1 MAEEKQSRESGTQ
14 TAPSLDPAATELGL
28 ASASRNVADAFLC
41 TQRELIGDQ
50 RHHLHEQFKQLKL
63 ELFEK
68 RLAIGFKGLMMAVGL
83 GAVIVLGA
91 VVWNAAQADGLVVEA
106 LSVPPRFAQ
115 AGITSEVV
123 ADDLMN
129 KVNAIRD
136 IGVANSL
143 ADSKAVSRDRDEDI
157 KVEIPETGVSL
168 GQAWHYLRLWL
179 GHERRVTGN
188 LRDTGDGVIALT
200 IVLEGKPAITFSDAA
215 NDLGKLEQQA
225 AEHVFEAL
233 DPLNYSLYLLV
244 GGRVAEAFAVT
255 QSAAEAT
262 SDPRE
267 KSNAYSLLSY
277 ETERGIGD
285 MKLAATRDRL
295 AIAIYPKAAA
305 PHVEVIRDS
314 IVLGHD
320 EEGLAEARAMPN
332 LRAEDQPLLQ
342 RGAGFQEILYEAARE
357 RDLETGD
364 FYAAQSEKCVLGCT
378 ASLLAMLEAEYAAR
392 THDAES
398 SRALME
404 KARAAGS
411 VANLRVSR
419 VQYFRDAAVGDW
431 RAAAAEARA
440 YAAALKAYRP
450 LSPTLNALEAKTLAA
465 SLLAEALVRSGD
477 VAGAWAAID
486 ETPGDC
492 YPCIRTRGL
501 VAAADRE
508 WGRADYW
515 FARAVRA
522 APSIP
527 FAYADW
533 GQALLARGDAEGAI
547 AKFKLANEK
556 GPHFADPLEGWGEA
570 LMAKNQSHL
579 ALAKFAEAEK
589 YAPNWGR
596 LHLKWGEA
604 LVYAG
609 KPDEARAQFARAA
622 TLDLTPPEK
631 SELASVRTRGNGS

>member
-1 MAEEKQSRESGTQ
+1 M
-14 TAPSLDPAATELGL
+14 ELL
-28 ASASRNVADAFLC
+28 
-41 TQRELIGDQ
+41 
-50 RHHLHEQFKQLKL
+50 
-63 ELFEK
+63 EK
-68 RLAIGFKGLMMAVGL
+68 RLAIGFKGLLMVLGL
-83 GAVIVLGA
+83 GVIIALGV
-91 VVWNAAQADGLVVEA
+91 VVWNAAHADGLVVEG

-115 AGITSEVV
+115 AGITGEVA

-129 KVNAIRD
+129 KVTAIRNV
-136 IGVANSL
+136 GVANSL
-143 ADSKAVSRDRDEDI
+143 ADSKAVSRDLDEDI
-157 KVEIPETGVSL
+157 KVEIPETGISL

-188 LRDTGDGVIALT
+188 LRDAGDTIALT
-200 IVLEGKPAITFSDAA
+200 IALEGEPAVTFSGPA

-244 GGRVAEAFAVT
+244 QGRSAEAFAVT
-255 QSAAEAT
+255 QGVAQVT

-267 KSNAYSLLSY
+267 KSNAYSLLSF
-277 ETERGIGD
+277 ETEHATGD
-285 MKLAATRDRL
+285 MVLAAARDRL

-332 LRAEDQPLLQ
+332 FRAEDQPLLQ
-342 RGAGFQEILYEAARE
+342 RGSGFQLILSEAARE

-364 FYAAQSEKCVLGCT
+364 FAAAQSEKCVGRC
-378 ASLLAMLEAEYAAR
+378 AMSMQMMLSAEYAGR
-392 THDAES
+392 THDAAL

-404 KARAAGS
+404 KALAAGP
-411 VANLRVSR
+411 VADLRNTR
-419 VQYFRDAAVGDW
+419 AQYFRDAAMGEW
-431 RAAAAEARA
+431 RAAATDARA
-440 YAAALKAYRP
+440 YAAALKANRP
-450 LSPTLNALEAKTLAA
+450 LSATLNSLEAKTLAVP
-465 SLLAEALVRSGD
+465 LLAEALARSGD
-477 VAGAWAAID
+477 LVGAWTAID

-492 YPCIRTRGL
+492 YACIRTRG
-501 VAAADRE
+501 VIAAAARE

-515 FARAVRA
+515 FARAVAA
-522 APSIP
+522 APSVP

-533 GQALLARGDAEGAI
+533 GQALLKRGQPDKAIEKFARAN
-547 AKFKLANEK
+547 KL
-556 GPHFADPLEGWGEA
+556 GPRYADPLEGWGEA

-579 ALAKFAEAEK
+579 ALAKFKEADK

-604 LVYAG
+604 LGYAG
-609 KPDEARAQFARAA
+609 KKDEARAQYQKASTLELTAADRA
-622 TLDLTPPEK
+622 
-631 SELASVRTRGNGS
+631 ELAKVSGCMAINKTRSSPNAHGELFRFWSCSIW